1 MAAEVET
8 GEPGETGERVADG
21 GAGSGVASSPGS
33 PAGDSRQGGAGGRPV
48 VEIRLASRPDGVPGS
63 ENFARGETTLSPPG
77 AGEVELRTLWLSV
90 DPYMR
95 GRMRDVR
102 SYVPPFALDA
112 PLAGGGI
119 AEIVQS
125 NDPSFSPGDLV
136 IGNLRWRTYDVVPA
150 RHLEALR
157 PEGVGPEKYL
167 GVLGMPGMTAYVGL
181 LDIGKAR
188 EGDVVLVS
196 GAAGAVGSA
205 AGQIA
210 KQRGCRV
217 IGTAGGPAKVAYLE
231 RLGFDAAI
239 DYRAT
244 SDLGRAI
251 RDAAPDGI
259 DVYFDNVGGAHLE
272 AALWAMRDFGRVVL
286 CGAISSYN
294 DTAPSP
300 GPTNLSLAIGRRL
313 RLEGFIVSDHAER
326 RPAFLADMEAW
337 VRAGKVHA
345 DETVVE
351 GLEGAPDAFVGLF
364 RGDNVGKMLVRVAS

>member
-1 MAAEVET
+1 MEEAESGAT
-8 GEPGETGERVADG
+8 GMPE
-21 GAGSGVASSPGS
+21 SG
-33 PAGDSRQGGAGGRPV
+33 GGAGGGAARIDPAGGSLEGGHRGEELSERTV
-48 VEIRLASRPDGVPGS
+48 VEIRLASRPDGLPGP
-63 ENFARGETTLSPPG
+63 ENFARAETTLEPPG
-77 AGEVELRTLWLSV
+77 PGEVELRTLWLSV

-119 AEIVQS
+119 GEVVRS
-125 NDPSFSPGDLV
+125 NDPSFSAGDVVL
-136 IGNLRWRTYDVVPA
+136 GNLRWRTHDVLPA
-150 RHLEALR
+150 RHLELLR
-157 PEGVGPEKYL
+157 PEGVGAEKYL

-181 LDIGKAR
+181 LDIGKAT
-188 EGDVVLVS
+188 EGNVVLVS

-205 AGQIA
+205 VGQIA

-217 IGTAGGPAKVAYLE
+217 VGIAGGPAKVAYLE

-239 DYRAT
+239 DYRSTA
-244 SDLGRAI
+244 DVRRAI
-251 RDAAPDGI
+251 HEAAPEGV
-259 DVYFDNVGGAHLE
+259 DVYFDNVGGAQLE

-300 GPTNLSLAIGRRL
+300 GPSNLSLAIGRRL

-326 RPAFLADMEAW
+326 QPAFRAEMATW
-337 VRAGKVHA
+337 VREGRVRA

-351 GLEGAPDAFVGLF
+351 GLEAAPDAFVGLF
-364 RGDNVGKMLVRVAS
+364 RGDNLGKMLVRVAS

>member
-1 MAAEVET
+1 MTAGADI
-8 GEPGETGERVADG
+8 GETGEHGPDG
-21 GAGSGVASSPGS
+21 AAGGGVDRLGPSAGSPAAGSGPGE
-33 PAGDSRQGGAGGRPV
+33 PGGRAV
-48 VEIRLASRPDGVPGS
+48 VEIRLVSRPEGLPGP
-63 ENFARGETTLSPPG
+63 ENFARAETTLAPPG
-77 AGEVELRTLWLSV
+77 EGEVELRTLWLSV

-119 AEIVQS
+119 GEVVRS

-136 IGNLRWRTYDVVPA
+136 LGNLRWRTYDVVPA
-150 RHLEALR
+150 RHLERLR

-181 LDIGKAR
+181 LDIGKLR

-217 IGTAGGPAKVAYLE
+217 IGTAGGSAKVAYLE

-239 DYRAT
+239 DYRAAP
-244 SDLGRAI
+244 DLRRAVH
-251 RDAAPDGI
+251 DAAPEGI

-294 DTAPSP
+294 DTAPTP

-313 RLEGFIVSDHAER
+313 RLEGFIVSDHVER
-326 RPAFLADMEAW
+326 RAAFLADMEAW
-337 VRAGKVHA
+337 VRNGAVRA

-351 GLEGAPDAFVGLF
+351 GLEAAPDAFVGLF